1 MSFRGIPL
9 TTILNREEVT
19 VLKRSFVCVFLA
31 LSLVACSDNVASIN
45 GNDVSKDAF
54 QAYLKLKNIPESNS
68 AQVQRVL
75 EEYAKREALAA
86 AIADTDLLDMSA
98 VEMEV
103 NEFRKQ
109 VLISRYFDQYLN
121 DKVDD
126 TAVANYYAAHAESYQ
141 ARKAHLAHILFRVR
155 PEMDEA
161 ERTAKLTAASEALS
175 RINRGEAF
183 ADVARSSSEDTLSAG
198 KGGDLGWMK
207 EGAVSNEFSHAAF
220 ALAPGAVSEMVST
233 PFGFHII
240 KLIDGPQVVSQS
252 LETVAGDIR
261 YLLRQQAKDAEA
273 KMLMDSVDLEVSQ
286 WAK

>member
-1 MSFRGIPL
+1 MKRYMIVGLL
-9 TTILNREEVT
+9 TT
-19 VLKRSFVCVFLA
+19 A
-31 LSLVACSDNVASIN
+31 LYGCSDNVASIN
-45 GNDVSKDAF
+45 GNDVSKEAF
-54 QAYLKLKNIPESNS
+54 QSYLKLKNIPESNS

-86 AIADTDLLDMSA
+86 AITDTDLLDMNA

-141 ARKAHLAHILFRVR
+141 AKKAHLAHILFRVR
-155 PEMDEA
+155 PDMDEA

-175 RINRGEAF
+175 RINRGEDF
-183 ADVARSSSEDTLSAG
+183 AEVARSSSEDTMSAG

-220 ALAPGAVSEMVST
+220 SLAPGAVSEIVST
-233 PFGFHII
+233 TFGYHII

-273 KMLMDSVDLEVSQ
+273 KTLMESVDLEVSQ
-286 WAK
+286 WAE